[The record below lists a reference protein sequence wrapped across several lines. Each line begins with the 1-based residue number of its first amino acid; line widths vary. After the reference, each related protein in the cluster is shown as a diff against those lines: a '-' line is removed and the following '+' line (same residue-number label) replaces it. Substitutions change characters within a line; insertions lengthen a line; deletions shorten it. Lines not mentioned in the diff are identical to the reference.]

1 VDLDRKGREIVMTT
15 LAQVYQELL
24 ERDREAERRGIERDK

>member
-1 VDLDRKGREIVMTT
+1 VDLDRKGWEIVMTT

-24 ERDREAERRGIERDK
+24 EREREAERRGIERDK